1 MPTTR
6 VKNKAL
12 IVVAVLLAIAPAHA
26 RMHRSSVARYQFA
39 NSHAC
44 PATGQSMLPC
54 PGYQID
60 HVIPL
65 KCGGADDPSNMQWL
79 SIHDHKAKTKREAK
93 LCRRKQALT
102 LSTGILIHAFLH
114 LHQAHSGDPLPYRT
128 IFEELLLQV
137 VGAREML
144 VDQVP
149 EHLRQRC
156 AAPFQTLE
164 TVLGVLA
171 TAHPDAIQADL
182 EGELDALTEMIRATP
197 QTPDDRTA

>member
-1 MPTTR
+1 

-12 IVVAVLLAIAPAHA
+12 IVVVVLLFIAPAHA

-44 PATGQSMLPC
+44 PATGQAMLPC

-102 LSTGILIHAFLH
+102 ISTGILIHAFLH
-114 LHQAHSGDPLPYRT
+114 LHQEHSGDPLPYRT
-128 IFEELLLQV
+128 IFEDLRLQV
-137 VGAREML
+137 VGAREVL

-171 TAHPDAIQADL
+171 TSHPEAIQDDL
-182 EGELDALTEMIRATP
+182 EGELGVLTEMIRAKP
-197 QTPDDRTA
+197 PPPNEQSA